1 MTESEIAA
9 KITALWELRARID
22 ARIRAA
28 EQMLNAKMQAPAGVR
43 GAAQCGTD
51 SGYYRHRRTLHE
63 PACDACRMAHAAAE
77 KRRRNRTR
85 RPALEAA

>member
-9 KITALWELRARID
+9 KVAALLELRARID
-22 ARIRAA
+22 ARIKAA
-28 EQMLNAKMQAPAGVR
+28 EQMLNAKAQTPAGMR

-77 KRRRNRTR
+77 KQRRNRAR
-85 RPALEAA
+85 IPVLEAA